1 MPSWQWSY
9 EYNAAD
15 TYTVL
20 FDASPATASYHWR
33 PPLADIVIPRQVS
46 VEVLDGGM
54 RTYDLATPGRLMTL
68 VFNSIPEGNAG
79 TITAMYGY
87 LGIASFLLNGPVY
100 SKLTF
105 GFYDHAGSAEL
116 QVRYVSGLDTFWRNT
131 GGQYSGQI
139 TLRKE
144 L

>member
-9 EYNAAD
+9 PYNAAD
-15 TYTVL
+15 THTVV
-20 FDASPATASYHWR
+20 FSASPASPEYQWR
-33 PPLADIVIPRQVS
+33 PPLADIVAPRQVS
-46 VEVLDGGM
+46 VEALDGGV

-68 VFNSIPEGNAG
+68 VFNSIADGSQASA
-79 TITAMYGY
+79 TALYGY
-87 LGIASFLLNGPVY
+87 LGITYFLLNGPVY
-100 SKLTF
+100 GKLTF

-116 QVRYVSGLDTFWRNT
+116 QVRYVSGLETFRLT
-131 GGQYSGQI
+131 AGRYSGQI